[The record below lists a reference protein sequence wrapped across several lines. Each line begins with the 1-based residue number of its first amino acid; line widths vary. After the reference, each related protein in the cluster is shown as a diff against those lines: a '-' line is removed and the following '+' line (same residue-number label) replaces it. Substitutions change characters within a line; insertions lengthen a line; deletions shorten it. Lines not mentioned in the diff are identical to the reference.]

1 VKAELEALAR
11 GVRAGERAALARAI
25 TLVEGRR
32 ADQESDAQEL
42 LAALMPHAGGSV
54 RMAVSG
60 VPGVGKST
68 FVEALGMRLVE
79 LGRRVGVLA
88 IDPSSAVSGGSIL
101 GDKARM
107 HRLAQSERAF
117 IRPSPSAAT
126 LGGVTRRTR
135 ESIVLLEAAGFD
147 VVLVETVGVGQSEYA
162 ARDLV
167 DFFCVLALPGAGDE
181 LQGMKRGI
189 LEVAD
194 LVAVNKCDGD
204 REASA
209 RDAARMLAFA
219 LASFGASAARHGAT
233 VLCVSAL
240 TGLGLDELWRTVS
253 ERVAEERASGEL
265 DARRRDQSEHWLEE
279 RVAEELDAAFRGHPE
294 VARRYADVRTRVR
307 DGRCTPIQ
315 GASELMAAFRAAP
328 AASH

>member
-1 VKAELEALAR
+1 VRAELLELAR

-32 ADQESDAQEL
+32 ADQEADAQEL
-42 LAALMPHAGGSV
+42 LAHLLPHAGGASRV
-54 RMAVSG
+54 GVSG

-79 LGRRVGVLA
+79 SGKRVGVLA

-107 HRLAQSERAF
+107 HRLAQHPGAF

-135 ESIVLLEAAGFD
+135 ESIVLLEAAGYD

-167 DFFCVLALPGAGDE
+167 DVFLVLALPGAGDE

-194 LVAVNKCDGD
+194 VVAVNKCDGE
-204 REASA
+204 REALA

-219 LASFGASAARHGAT
+219 LTSFGASDARDPVP
-233 VLCVSAL
+233 VLCVSAQ
-240 TGLGLDELWRTVS
+240 TGLGLDELWS
-253 ERVAEERASGEL
+253 AIEARVAHERASGEL
-265 DARRRDQSEHWLEE
+265 LRRRASQNERWLLE
-279 RVAEELDAAFRGHPE
+279 RVREELFASFEKHAG
-294 VARRYADVRTRVR
+294 VAGLLADVKQRVR
-307 DGRCTPIQ
+307 EGRATPIQ
-315 GASELMAAFRAAP
+315 GASELLAAYRSIP
-328 AASH
+328 RPT